1 VGYECVVWVSVT
13 FVWISMTFVPFFFL
27 NEMTR
32 SSPALF
38 EKKKFL
44 T

>member
-1 VGYECVVWVSVT
+1 MERHHNGEK
-13 FVWISMTFVPFFFL
+13 PPFFL

-38 EKKKFL
+38 EKK
-44 T
+44 TPYDQGV